1 MRSSACTHRLTH
13 ISLRTPACTHQ
24 PARIGRR
31 TSADAHQHARIGRRT
46 SALHASAGM
55 HRHLRFTGV
64 KNVLVH
70 APLSQCAPVSLMSYP
85 LALHC
90 ATDCMRAACLHL
102 PCMRRL
108 RHAPARTSSVPAP
121 PVKYAGLPR
130 PHSPRSAHAMT
141 ATRPHSRSDRPPRAL
156 LSSRRRALC
165 LCIRA
170 PARRAHTYVAHNQSQ
185 QRRDWSRRT
194 SPGPPPE
201 PLAARAGWPRHA
213 RPHPA

>member
-1 MRSSACTHRLTH
+1 MHASASTHRSTHISRRSSACTHRPAHISLAR
-13 ISLRTPACTHQ
+13 ISLRTSPYA
-24 PARIGRR
+24 I
-31 TSADAHQHARIGRRT
+31 
-46 SALHASAGM
+46 
-55 HRHLRFTGV
+55 TGV

-85 LALHC
+85 LTLHC

-130 PHSPRSAHAMT
+130 PHSLRSAQALT
-141 ATRPHSRSDRPPRAL
+141 ATRPHGRSDRPPRAL

-185 QRRDWSRRT
+185 QRRGRSRRT

>member
-1 MRSSACTHRLTH
+1 MHASA
-13 ISLRTPACTHQ
+13 STHQ
-24 PARIGRR
+24 P
-31 TSADAHQHARIGRRT
+31 ARIGRRT

-55 HRHLRFTGV
+55 HRHSRFTGV

-70 APLSQCAPVSLMSYP
+70 APLAQCAPVSLMSYP
-85 LALHC
+85 LSFHC

-141 ATRPHSRSDRPPRAL
+141 GPLTAPPRTDGSPAQSTL
-156 LSSRRRALC
+156 CARHDCNASAWPLRPTSARTAQFSSS
-165 LCIRA
+165 CIMSVYTR
-170 PARRAHTYVAHNQSQ
+170 S
-185 QRRDWSRRT
+185 S
-194 SPGPPPE
+194 SPG
-201 PLAARAGWPRHA
+201 AYVCCA
-213 RPHPA
+213 